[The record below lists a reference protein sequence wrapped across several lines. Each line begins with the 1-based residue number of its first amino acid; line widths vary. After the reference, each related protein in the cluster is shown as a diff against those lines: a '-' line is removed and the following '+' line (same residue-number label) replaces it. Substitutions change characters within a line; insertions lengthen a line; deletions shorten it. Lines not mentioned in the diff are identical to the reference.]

1 MYQVE
6 HRAKLL
12 NKHLGLTYGV
22 MAQEIGVTKKELLGW
37 FKDKDQIPEEKI
49 SLLCEYFKLTEDE
62 LFEEIKLQVEYSFIS
77 NLSNNLNRIVKE
89 HGQHGD
95 TSELLEGIGGLQ
107 EELKVFLIKQQEE
120 MKIK

>member
-37 FKDKDQIPEEKI
+37 FKDKEQIPEEKI
-49 SLLCEYFKLTEDE
+49 PLLCEYFKLTEEE
-62 LFEEIKLQVEYSFIS
+62 LFGEIKLQVNYSFIS

-89 HGQHGD
+89 HGQHED
-95 TSELLEGIGGLQ
+95 TAELLSGIGGLQ